1 MKLDWKYFMN
11 SIDEAIE
18 MLAIN
23 RKGAIDNDV
32 AKEVVDE
39 YIYNQAQKMFD
50 KLESYDDEQ
59 MVRFML
65 GRMLE
70 KAPKELLEFVKE
82 EDI

>member
-23 RKGAIDNDV
+23 RKGAIDNEV

-39 YIYNQAQKMFD
+39 YIYNQAQKMYD
-50 KLESYDDEQ
+50 KLENYDDEQ

-70 KAPKELLEFVKE
+70 KAPKELMEFIKE

>member
-1 MKLDWKYFMN
+1 MKLDWKYFMK
-11 SIDEAIE
+11 SIDDAIE

-50 KLESYDDEQ
+50 KLENYDDEQ
-59 MVRFML
+59 MVRYML

-70 KAPKELLEFVKE
+70 KAPKELLEFMKE

>member
-23 RKGAIDNDV
+23 RKGAIDNEV

-59 MVRFML
+59 MVIFML

-70 KAPKELLEFVKE
+70 KAPKELLEFMKE

>member
-23 RKGAIDNDV
+23 RKGAIDNEV

-50 KLESYDDEQ
+50 KLENYDDEQ

-70 KAPKELLEFVKE
+70 KAPKELMEFIKE

>member
-11 SIDEAIE
+11 SIDDAIE

-23 RKGAIDNDV
+23 RKGAIDNEV

-39 YIYNQAQKMFD
+39 YIYNQAQKMFA

-59 MVRFML
+59 MVRYML

-70 KAPKELLEFVKE
+70 KAPKELLEFMKE

>member
-23 RKGAIDNDV
+23 RKGAIDNEV

-39 YIYNQAQKMFD
+39 YIYNQAQKMFG

-59 MVRFML
+59 MVRYML

-70 KAPKELLEFVKE
+70 KAPKELLEFMKE